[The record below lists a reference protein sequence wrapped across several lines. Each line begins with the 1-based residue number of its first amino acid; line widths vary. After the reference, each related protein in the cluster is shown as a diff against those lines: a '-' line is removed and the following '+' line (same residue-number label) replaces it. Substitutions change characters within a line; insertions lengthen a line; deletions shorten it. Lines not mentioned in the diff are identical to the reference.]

1 MDSRVLF
8 GNSTARRMF
17 AAVALAALAIL
28 AFHPVCGAYE
38 FALHQADDCEVCCS
52 ALNTDSLVPP
62 AASAIPAGDERAAPD
77 LGILVALV
85 PLAVPRRL
93 HWTLA
98 GASPPLALGSYPR
111 RSARLLR

>member
-28 AFHPVCGAYE
+28 AYHPVCDAYE
-38 FALHQADDCEVCCS
+38 TVFHQADDCELCCS
-52 ALNTDSLVPP
+52 TVDTDSLVPP
-62 AASAIPAGDERAAPD
+62 AASAVPAGDEPAAPD
-77 LGILVALV
+77 LGILVTLV
-85 PLAVPRRL
+85 PPAVPRRL
-93 HWTLA
+93 QGSLA
-98 GASPPLALGSYPR
+98 GASPPLALGSYSR